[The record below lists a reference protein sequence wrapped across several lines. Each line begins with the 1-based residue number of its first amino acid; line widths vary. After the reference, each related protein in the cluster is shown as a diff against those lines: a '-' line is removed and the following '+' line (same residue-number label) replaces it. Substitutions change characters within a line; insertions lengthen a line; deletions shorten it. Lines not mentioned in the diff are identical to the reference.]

1 MDDDRQRA
9 WQACNEFGW
18 FPSAGGP
25 QSPFHPL
32 AGTLGVDYYRQLCE
46 DTFAAAGLSSSSS
59 SSSSSGGGG
68 GGVLFSSSS
77 PSSLWTVSTELTNEC
92 YGAKALGASR
102 VLLPSGSLDPWRAL
116 ALTEPLLPLQRALN
130 VTPLVI
136 DGATHC
142 ADMWA
147 ASTTSNVDG
156 SEEGRQSGRQP
167 RPQQQ
172 QQLAQL
178 EQEAEEVGR
187 GAGASV
193 RAAQAEIAATVAA
206 WLQPSQHAAVLKN

>member
-1 MDDDRQRA
+1 L
-9 WQACNEFGW
+9 
-18 FPSAGGP
+18 FP
-25 QSPFHPL
+25 
-32 AGTLGVDYYRQLCE
+32 
-46 DTFAAAGLSSSSS
+46 SSSSS
-59 SSSSSGGGG
+59 S
-68 GGVLFSSSS
+68 
-77 PSSLWTVSTELTNEC
+77 LWTVPTELTNEC

-147 ASTTSNVDG
+147 ASSSSSSNVDG
-156 SEEGRQSGRQP
+156 SEEGRESGRQP

-172 QQLAQL
+172 QHLAQL
-178 EQEAEEVGR
+178 EEQEAEEEGP
-187 GAGASV
+187 GAAASV

-206 WLQPSQHAAVLKN
+206 WLQPSQHAAALKN